1 MAIKVQQYIA
11 ISAEDVKT
19 YLEELAETYP
29 NGFKQVQIMKAS
41 VFYDMFIIYDD
52 GAAAS
57 AASAKTVAKKGG
69 A

>member
-19 YLEELAETYP
+19 SFEELAETYP
-29 NGFKQVQIMKAS
+29 NGFKQVQIMKVS
-41 VFYDMFIIYDD
+41 GFYDMFIVYDD
-52 GAAAS
+52 GSTAAAAS
-57 AASAKTVAKKGG
+57 AKMTAKKGG